1 MFQTLRVLRFILV
14 FFCVAVFSLPTKAG
28 KARPF
33 LEKGWAAL
41 VKDNDAE
48 ALRNF
53 GEALIEAQKENNREE
68 IGTAYLHLGI
78 CSYSVSYSKGLEY
91 AHAALNAFALLE
103 DLDAE
108 KALVGRSR
116 CLQLISTIY
125 MRQGKFRDAIGLSKE
140 AELGFKAGKDS
151 SGTLGLIYATL
162 GAAYKAI
169 DKSDSTEFFYRK
181 ALEEQLLEKNETY
194 LPGAYIK
201 VAEVE
206 MAKGRAIESRDL
218 QEKAHEIAFRTGNRQ
233 AQVLVLLEEF
243 KWLRKFSKDEQ
254 QAQSKL
260 DLAGM
265 IALGLN
271 DKSFLLRC
279 LQLKADQQK
288 EKGDFEKALSLEKEM
303 QNIRDTLYSRDKE
316 ETVKRLEVEF
326 EVSEKER
333 ALRLLQQENDITQLH
348 QKILWLSSVFVLL
361 IAIAVILFLRKIN
374 RRNVQ
379 LLQAKEA
386 LLIAETA
393 QKRLREQQ
401 QQQELELK
409 ESQISALALQ
419 MLQKNELLQE
429 MKVQYSE
436 QNDIQGLQQLIERSL
451 NQDKEWQDFNAR
463 FENLNKH
470 FYTRLKDAYPEISP
484 NDLKLCA
491 LIRLNLSIKEMA
503 GILNIS
509 PDSVKT
515 ARYRLRKKLR
525 MNTEDNLTEFILQL

>member
-1 MFQTLRVLRFILV
+1 MVQTMRVLRNLLLFISV
-14 FFCVAVFSLPTKAG
+14 FVFSLPTKAG

-48 ALRNF
+48 ALRYF
-53 GEALIEAQKENNREE
+53 GEALIEAQKEQNQAE

-91 AHAALNAFALLE
+91 AHAALNAFASLE
-103 DLDAE
+103 DSDAE
-108 KALVGRSR
+108 TALVGRSR

-140 AELGFKAGKDS
+140 AQLGFKAGQDS
-151 SGTLGLIYATL
+151 TGTLGLIYATL
-162 GAAYKAI
+162 GGAYKALG
-169 DKSDSTEFFYRK
+169 KSDSTEFYYRS
-181 ALEEQLLEKNETY
+181 ALKEQQLEQNETY
-194 LPGAYIK
+194 LPGAYLK
-201 VAEVE
+201 VAELK
-206 MAKGRAIESRDL
+206 MAKGRALESQDL

-233 AQVLVLLEEF
+233 AQVLVLLEEY
-243 KWLRKFSKDEQ
+243 KWFVKFSKDEQ
-254 QAQSKL
+254 QANSKL

-279 LQLKADQQK
+279 LQVKADQQK
-288 EKGDFEKALSLEKEM
+288 EKGDFEKALALEKEM
-303 QNIRDTLYSRDKE
+303 QSIRDTLYSRDKE

-326 EVSEKER
+326 DVSEKER
-333 ALRLLQQENDITQLH
+333 ALRLLQQENDISQLH
-348 QKILWLSSVFVLL
+348 KKLLWLSIGCVLL
-361 IAIAVILFLRKIN
+361 IAIAVILFLRNIN

-379 LLQAKEA
+379 LLHANEA
-386 LLIAETA
+386 LLRAEA
-393 QKRLREQQ
+393 EQKRLREQQ

-429 MKVQYSE
+429 MKVQYGE
-436 QNDIQGLQQLIERSL
+436 HNDIQGIKQLIERSL

-463 FENLNKH
+463 FENLNNH
-470 FYTRLKDAYPEISP
+470 FYTRLKEAYPEISP